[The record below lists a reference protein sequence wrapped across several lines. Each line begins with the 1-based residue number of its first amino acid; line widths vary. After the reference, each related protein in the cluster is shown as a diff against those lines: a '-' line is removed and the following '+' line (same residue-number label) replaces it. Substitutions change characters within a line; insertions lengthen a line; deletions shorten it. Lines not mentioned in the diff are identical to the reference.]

1 MEMTLLAR
9 LLHSD
14 RKRGLVLAPGRYHL
28 DLSVPVV
35 VPDQPALLTV
45 GKLRTENFHMSEHAE
60 HTSRPQG
67 FYIAI
72 GIGLLVLT
80 ATTVGAAFV
89 NLGPFNPII
98 ALLIATIK
106 ATLVVLFFMHVKGAS
121 EKLTGAIVV
130 SGFFFLAILLTLSL
144 ADYLTRS
151 WR

>member
-1 MEMTLLAR
+1 MAQHE
-9 LLHSD
+9 
-14 RKRGLVLAPGRYHL
+14 
-28 DLSVPVV
+28 
-35 VPDQPALLTV
+35 
-45 GKLRTENFHMSEHAE
+45 E
-60 HTSRPQG
+60 HTTHSQG
-67 FYIAI
+67 FYLAI
-72 GIGLLVLT
+72 GAILLVLT

-89 NLGPFNPII
+89 NLGPFNPVI

-121 EKLTGAIVV
+121 EKLTGVVVV

>member
-1 MEMTLLAR
+1 
-9 LLHSD
+9 
-14 RKRGLVLAPGRYHL
+14 
-28 DLSVPVV
+28 
-35 VPDQPALLTV
+35 
-45 GKLRTENFHMSEHAE
+45 MSEQAE
-60 HTSRPQG
+60 HTSRSQG
-67 FYIAI
+67 FYLAI
-72 GIGLLVLT
+72 GVILLMLT

-121 EKLTGAIVV
+121 EKLTGVIVF

>member
-1 MEMTLLAR
+1 M
-9 LLHSD
+9 SD
-14 RKRGLVLAPGRYHL
+14 
-28 DLSVPVV
+28 
-35 VPDQPALLTV
+35 
-45 GKLRTENFHMSEHAE
+45 NAE
-60 HTSRPQG
+60 HTTRSQG
-67 FYIAI
+67 FYLSI
-72 GIGLLVLT
+72 GMGLLVLT

-89 NLGPFNPII
+89 NLGPFNPVI

-121 EKLTGAIVV
+121 EKLTGAIVA